1 MDLYEAL
8 KGNTTEEELIRK
20 FTEELNAA
28 KEKLREEEERET
40 RLKKDR
46 DALIAA
52 MITYLNTAGYEN
64 RFSYKDIENKLKN
77 FENDKYFLS
86 AGTINDI
93 LNTWMK
99 FVI

>member
-8 KGNTTEEELIRK
+8 KGNATEEELIRK

-28 KEKLREEEERET
+28 KAKLAEEEERET

-46 DALIAA
+46 DALISA
-52 MITYLNTAGYEN
+52 MVTYLGTAGYEN
-64 RFSYKDIENKLKN
+64 RPSYKDIESKLKN
-77 FENDKYFLS
+77 FENDKYLLS
-86 AGTINDI
+86 TASIDDI

-99 FVI
+99 IIF